1 MDNDRREELVQLWGD
16 ETSEEWARDWR
27 EDLTAE
33 ERDFV
38 AGLDES
44 YRRGTRQLCACI
56 VIRDK
61 LRRRYGPGQIRELR
75 SLGDCCRLELRD
87 GRTYLVSL
95 GRRGELKLQE
105 IEGEG

>member
-16 ETSEEWARDWR
+16 ETSEELARDWR

-87 GRTYLVSL
+87 GRTYLVRLDS
-95 GRRGELKLQE
+95 RQRLQFQAVDDC
-105 IEGEG
+105 G